1 MLIFYIWLGCKEVIE
16 NGVIKVKCVGG
27 CIFRSLRERWW
38 FIVISRC
45 DIGIIVSICINI
57 YVDLGNF
64 DSIYEVEIYDV
75 LVV

>member
-27 CIFRSLRERWW
+27 CIFWLLREWWW
-38 FIVISRC
+38 FIVISCC

-64 DSIYEVEIYDV
+64 DLIYEVEIYDV
-75 LVV
+75 VVV